1 MMSPY
6 KYQNKDSLTCC
17 EETIE
22 LTPLPLCNLHKSSTV
37 AFNIDDGIVKT
48 ELTDSRSS
56 KGSIC
61 SSSFS
66 FTIELSDTYKNFKK
80 TIQIFCL
87 LVIAIFLMAALWI
100 AFLLWDHFNYH
111 PEHGK
116 SDQSS
121 TWKRKIFSF

>member
-6 KYQNKDSLTCC
+6 KYHNKDSLTCC

-22 LTPLPLCNLHKSSTV
+22 LTPFPLCDLHKSSTI

-48 ELTDSRSS
+48 ELTDLRSYN
-56 KGSIC
+56 GSIC

-66 FTIELSDTYKNFKK
+66 FTNELSDTYKNFKK
-80 TIQIFCL
+80 TIKIFCL

-100 AFLLWDHFNYH
+100 AFLWWDHINNH
-111 PEHGK
+111 EHGK
-116 SDQSS
+116 SDQI
-121 TWKRKIFSF
+121 TNWKRKIFSS